1 MTTIIM
7 SIRGRH
13 IRNMEAGR
21 KRIEIRKS
29 RPKGDPPF
37 RVLLCQTGSGGNIVA
52 AFTCAKVVELTCTD
66 AEIASLAAI
75 TEDEARGY
83 HGERKLYGWQVEDF
97 RRLKGE
103 DASHIWDWG
112 VTRAPQSWCYARRT
126 PEK

>member
-75 TEDEARGY
+75 TEERRGATT
-83 HGERKLYGWQVEDF
+83 GSGSCTGGRWRISG
-97 RRLKGE
+97 G
-103 DASHIWDWG
+103 
-112 VTRAPQSWCYARRT
+112 
-126 PEK
+126 